1 MAVDRAALIALLPL
15 IVLAASAVA
24 VMLLAVFSRRSGT
37 ASPATLAGLLAA
49 FVAVIGTASAAPHGA
64 TVLLAVDRYALFYWA
79 LIIAAGFAVAALCH
93 DGFDANAGRD
103 GALHALLLLAT
114 LGAATLAASSHFVSF
129 FLGLEVLS
137 VSLFAL
143 IAYPVSSRH
152 ALEAAIKYLILSGG
166 SSAFLLFGMAL
177 VYARLG
183 TMEFGQIGAAL
194 AGRPLDAWGS
204 AGLALIVAG
213 IGFKLAVVPF
223 HMWIADVYEGAPP
236 PVAAFVA
243 TVSKGAVVAV
253 LMRYFVSTGAYY
265 STTVSL
271 ALSLIA
277 VASILAGNLLALL
290 QENIKRILGY
300 SSVAHLGY
308 LLIAFLA
315 AGALATEAVAYY
327 LTAYFVTMIAA
338 FGVVGLL
345 ARTGAPG
352 PAETI
357 TDYRALFWRRPWA
370 AAVFAA
376 ALLSLAG
383 IPMTMGFVGKFYV
396 VAAGADAALW
406 GPIFALVIGS
416 TVGLF
421 YYLRIIAA
429 MAADE
434 SVPAAPSAT
443 VVSVATGGT
452 LAILTLLQVWLGI
465 YSGPLVRLLELTVAR
480 LT

>member
-1 MAVDRAALIALLPL
+1 MAIDLAALKALLPL

-24 VMLLAVFSRRSGT
+24 VMLLAAFSRGAAV
-37 ASPATLAGLLAA
+37 ASATTLAGLLLA
-49 FVAVIGTASAAPHGA
+49 FVAVAAAIPSAPRQVSA
-64 TVLLAVDRYALFYWA
+64 LLTVDRYALFYWA
-79 LIIAAGFAVAALCH
+79 LMIASAFAVAALCH
-93 DGFDANAGRD
+93 DGFGVDAGRD

-114 LGAATLAASSHFVSF
+114 LGAATLAASSHFAAF

-143 IAYPVSSRH
+143 IAYPVDARR

-177 VYARLG
+177 VYARAG
-183 TMEFGQIGAAL
+183 TMEFGQIGVAL

-204 AGLALIVAG
+204 AGLGLIVVG

-223 HMWIADVYEGAPP
+223 HMWIADVYEGASP

-243 TVSKGAVVAV
+243 TVSKGAVVAL
-253 LMRYFVSTGAYY
+253 LMRYFVATGAYR
-265 STTVSL
+265 STMVTL
-271 ALSLIA
+271 ALTLVA

-290 QENIKRILGY
+290 QDNVKRILGY

-308 LLIAFLA
+308 LLVAFLA
-315 AGALATEAVAYY
+315 AGALAGEAVAYY

-338 FGVVGLL
+338 FGAIGLL
-345 ARTGAPG
+345 AHSG

-357 TDYRALFWRRPWA
+357 ADYRALFWRRPWT

-383 IPMTMGFVGKFYV
+383 IPLTMGFIAKFYV
-396 VAAGADAALW
+396 VAVGAGAGLW
-406 GPIFALVIGS
+406 VPLFALVIGS
-416 TVGLF
+416 TIGLF

-429 MAADE
+429 MAATQN
-434 SVPAAPSAT
+434 VRALPGAA
-443 VVSVATGGT
+443 VASLAAGGT
-452 LAILTLLQVWLGI
+452 LAVLTLLQVWLGI
-465 YSGPLVRLLELTVAR
+465 YSAPLLRLLEATVAR
-480 LT
+480 LH

>member
-1 MAVDRAALIALLPL
+1 MAIDAAALTALLPL
-15 IVLAASAVA
+15 IVLAAGAVA
-24 VMLLAVFSRRSGT
+24 VMLLAAFSRGAAV
-37 ASPATLAGLLAA
+37 ASAATQAGLLLA
-49 FVAVIGTASAAPHGA
+49 FVALAAAIASAPRQVSA
-64 TVLLAVDRYALFYWA
+64 LLVVDRYALFYWA
-79 LIIAAGFAVAALCH
+79 LMIASAFAVAALCH
-93 DGFDANAGRD
+93 DGFGPDVGRD

-143 IAYPVSSRH
+143 IAYPVDDRR

-183 TMEFGQIGAAL
+183 TMAFGPIGVAL
-194 AGRPLDAWGS
+194 AGRPLDTWES
-204 AGLALIVAG
+204 AGLGLIVVG

-223 HMWIADVYEGAPP
+223 HMWIADVYEGASP

-243 TVSKGAVVAV
+243 TVSKGAAVAV
-253 LMRYFVSTGAYY
+253 LMRYFVTSGAYG
-265 STTVSL
+265 STMVSVAL
-271 ALSLIA
+271 ALIA

-290 QENIKRILGY
+290 QDNVKRILGY
-300 SSVAHLGY
+300 SSVAHFGY
-308 LLIAFLA
+308 LLVAFLA
-315 AGALATEAVAYY
+315 TGALAAEAVAYY

-338 FGVVGLL
+338 FGVIGLL
-345 ARTGAPG
+345 ARSG

-357 TDYRALFWRRPWA
+357 ADYRGLFWRRPWT

-383 IPMTMGFVGKFYV
+383 IPMTAGFIAKFYV
-396 VAAGADAALW
+396 VTVGAGAALW
-406 GPIFALVIGS
+406 VPLLTLVIGS
-416 TVGLF
+416 TIGLF

-429 MAADE
+429 MAATQD
-434 SVPAAPSAT
+434 VQAAPARTAASLL
-443 VVSVATGGT
+443 ATGGT
-452 LAILTLLQVWLGI
+452 LAVLTVVQVWLGI
-465 YSGPLVRLLELTVAR
+465 YSGPLVRLLHATVAH
-480 LT
+480 LL